1 MVYLLLSQCFTS
13 NNIICLSPNWWNDPN
28 DYFSKLS
35 LIKILQIDSG
45 LLIVI
50 GICGWINGLEI
61 ISFSVLA
68 FMMYL
73 SSKVN
78 PKLNSLLMAKLPP
91 DILAQTSSFLRL
103 YQYYQCQ

>member
-1 MVYLLLSQCFTS
+1 MCIRDRIGGMT
-13 NNIICLSPNWWNDPN
+13 PN

-91 DILAQTSSFLRL
+91 DILAQTSSSVSYTHLDVYKRQIL
-103 YQYYQCQ
+103 SLQLA